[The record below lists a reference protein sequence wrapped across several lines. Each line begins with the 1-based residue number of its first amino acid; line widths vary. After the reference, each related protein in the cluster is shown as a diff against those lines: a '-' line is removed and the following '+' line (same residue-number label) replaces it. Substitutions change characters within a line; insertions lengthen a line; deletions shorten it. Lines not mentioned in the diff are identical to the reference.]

1 MDAQNSGHTP
11 SLEMAYV
18 LFMDIV
24 AYSTLRMEE
33 QQSVLSRFQE
43 AVRNPT
49 EFPRARAED
58 HLIRLPTGD
67 GMALV
72 FFGDPE
78 APARCALEVSRNLR
92 EHPEVKLRMGIHS
105 GPVYRVADINA
116 NRNVAGGGINIAQ
129 RVMDCGDPGHILV
142 SKATADVL
150 IEVKRWGPLLHDLG
164 KVRVKHGVMLHL
176 HNLCRD
182 GVGNSAVP
190 AKIRDARKLKVRTI
204 SAGVVLL
211 ALAAV
216 GIWLFSSHKVHA
228 LTDKD

>member
-24 AYSTLRMEE
+24 ASSTLPMEE
-33 QQSVLSRFQE
+33 QQSVLRRFQQ
-43 AVRNPT
+43 AVRNTT
-49 EFPRARAED
+49 EFSRARAED
-58 HLIRLPTGD
+58 QLIRLPTGD

-78 APARCALEVSRNLR
+78 APARCALELSRNLR

-129 RVMDCGDPGHILV
+129 RVMDCGDAGHILV
-142 SKATADVL
+142 SSTYAEVL
-150 IEVKRWGPLLHDLG
+150 RQVSSWCAMLQDLG
-164 KVRVKHGVMLHL
+164 EAEVKHGV
-176 HNLCRD
+176 
-182 GVGNSAVP
+182 
-190 AKIRDARKLKVRTI
+190 
-204 SAGVVLL
+204 
-211 ALAAV
+211 
-216 GIWLFSSHKVHA
+216 
-228 LTDKD
+228 